1 MKKPAILLLLMLFIT
16 IIISCD
22 KEKDNIIDIDPD
34 ELTNPIENLLDP
46 RVKSIVE
53 SDNTFGF
60 KIFKEIAKGKEENIC
75 ISPLSIAMCLSM
87 LYNGAET
94 ETKREMEETLEL
106 LDLSVMDVNK
116 SYRALIDSLRT
127 NDPGVLFEIANS
139 IWGAKNF
146 DIEDEFIRRN
156 EDYFDAEVS
165 QLDFGDPG
173 AVDIINNWVSDK
185 THQKIETILSKT
197 NSGDLMYLINA
208 IYFKGRWLFEFDPDK
223 TFDGPF
229 TLNNGER
236 IRVAKMHQ
244 QEDFNYLYNDL
255 FSSVELLYGSGN
267 FSMHILLPHN
277 NLKVDDIIENL
288 NNETWNQWLTEYVKK
303 ENYKIYIPKFK
314 FEYKKSLIDDLKTLG
329 MNLAFNPMADFSGI
343 NKNCEMWISLVK
355 HKTFIEVNEEGTE
368 AAAVTIIG
376 AWGSSLGYSV
386 NRPFI
391 FIIKERT
398 TNTILF
404 IGKVMNPLEN

>member
-404 IGKVMNPLEN
+404 IGKVMNP

>member
-185 THQKIETILSKT
+185 THQKIETILTKT